1 MKDPGAPK
9 QGELVH
15 RIALCRQDDIVVT
28 GGVMEL
34 RRTSVV
40 RTWARIKSYY
50 GLPAFV
56 GQSGFVVIDAIT
68 RATHNITVRIG
79 LEVDVTSS
87 AWIYEER
94 RKGMPRWYKVLG
106 FSESTNW
113 LNMPCRLVEKSDTAL
128 VPRESLA
135 PQPQR
140 VEL

>member
-15 RIALCRQDDIVVT
+15 RVVLCRQDDIVDKD
-28 GGVMEL
+28 GAMEL
-34 RRTSVV
+34 RRTGVV
-40 RTWARIKSYY
+40 RAWARIKSYY

-56 GQSGFVVIDAIT
+56 GQHGFTVVDPIT
-68 RATHNITVRIG
+68 RATHNITVRAG
-79 LEVDVTSS
+79 LAVDVTYT

-106 FSESTNW
+106 FSESSSW
-113 LNMPCRLVEKSDTAL
+113 LNMPCRLVEKSDTAQ
-128 VPRESLA
+128 VPREALA